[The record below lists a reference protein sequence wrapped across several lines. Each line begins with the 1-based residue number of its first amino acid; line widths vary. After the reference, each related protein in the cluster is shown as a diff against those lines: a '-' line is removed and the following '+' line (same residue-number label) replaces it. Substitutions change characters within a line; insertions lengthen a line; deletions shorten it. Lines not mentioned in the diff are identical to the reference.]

1 MSYWRKYEEEII
13 EAGDI
18 VLTIP
23 GKLRRPA
30 TSQPKTYFG
39 MRQRGG
45 SAEVTAGVVLIT
57 KWPTPSGT
65 TMAEPTEIGHAFPV
79 ATATVTLT
87 PGHKVYVKCTLT
99 PKEFTSLDDLPSDGA
114 VSFAGGTVTGGL
126 GGKGGAGGY
135 GGGGG
140 QGGGGGGGG
149 GGGSDDGYGTPGT
162 DAMAGEPG
170 NTFIGGGA
178 GFGSEDDGGGGDG
191 GVGTGSGGDGG
202 NGAYGGAGA
211 NGAAGSDGEDAPT
224 DEAYGGPTSVDIPAF
239 SAYKK
244 QKVKTKVWEVTA
256 AEIVCIAPTA
266 SSTSFVYVP
275 IADVEG
281 TDSRPVLAPRTAGG
295 PITIPEPQVINTT
308 P

>member
-99 PKEFTSLDDLPSDGA
+99 AKEFTSLNDLPSDGE

-126 GGKGGAGGY
+126 GGKGGDGGY

-149 GGGSDDGYGTPGT
+149 GESGYGTNGHDG
-162 DAMAGEPG
+162 DAAAGDEGAGSFTSHGDPDAG
-170 NTFIGGGA
+170 VGGIGGGSA
-178 GFGSEDDGGGGDG
+178 
-191 GVGTGSGGDGG
+191 G
-202 NGAYGGAGA
+202 NGGRGGAGGS
-211 NGAAGSDGEDAPT
+211 GAPGTDGEDAPT
-224 DEAYGGPTSVDIPAF
+224 DPAYGGPTSVTIPAF